1 MKEGAY
7 MVSNK
12 NMDILNEEI
21 EKELINYQNMSE
33 NKQVKKNHFSWGKAV
48 FYILIIVLFFV
59 NLIKHIAF

>member
-1 MKEGAY
+1 

-12 NMDILNEEI
+12 NMDMLNEEI

-33 NKQVKKNHFSWGKAV
+33 NKQVKKNHFKKNHFSWGKAV